1 MEPQPLNYKDKP
13 DLGDNEILSMIKNYK
28 YIIMGLLS
36 LLFHCNSIK
45 VNEIKDGKNLE
56 KAEVSTVDFF
66 FQNRMKNSIKKIIG
80 HNWEILYESGEYVYF
95 GFTKGSS
102 WDDLYVEKL
111 FRVDKPSLV
120 KAFSGYKVLTG
131 IEINRTA
138 YNSVPVH
145 TEHQSTLS
153 QDFQKKFSLSETG
166 IEIDLVWTYSADGA
180 PQKSKR
186 FLILI
191 DKGNGK
197 FLNYK
202 EMN

>member
-1 MEPQPLNYKDKP
+1 
-13 DLGDNEILSMIKNYK
+13 MIKK
-28 YIIMGLLS
+28 RKMIIMGLLS
-36 LLFHCNSIK
+36 FLFHCNSIK
-45 VNEIKDGKNLE
+45 VNEIKNGKNLE

-102 WDDLYVEKL
+102 MDDLYVEKL
-111 FRVDKPSLV
+111 LGVDKPSLM
-120 KAFSGYKVLTG
+120 KAFSGYKALTG

-138 YNSVPVH
+138 YNSIPIH

-153 QDFQKKFSLSETG
+153 QDFQKKFSLIESG
-166 IEIDLVWTYSADGA
+166 IEIDMVWTYSADGA

-186 FLILI
+186 FLVLI